1 MQLSLPKQ
9 TQPRGGN
16 MNSLQYAV
24 HKQLQRH
31 ARINTQKELAEYVDI
46 EESKFSR
53 ILNNPERKLD
63 QVQIDR
69 LQSFLNVTAEDI
81 EDLLAVDAM
90 SDEQLKAKNAAIE
103 AQLRLQSWEMKE
115 INNRLVDIE
124 KLLNE
129 YRLEAK
135 ELNEGGRR

>member
-1 MQLSLPKQ
+1 
-9 TQPRGGN
+9 

-24 HKQLQRH
+24 RKQLQRH
-31 ARINTQKELAEYVDI
+31 ARVNTQKELAEYVGI

-53 ILNNPERKLD
+53 LLSNPERKLD
-63 QVQIDR
+63 QVTVDR

-90 SDEQLKAKNAAIE
+90 SDEQLKAKNATIE
-103 AQLRLQSWEMKE
+103 AQLRLQSWEMRE

-124 KLLNE
+124 SLLAK
-129 YRLEAK
+129 YRIEAK
-135 ELNEGGRR
+135 ELNEGGR